1 MLKEYATHLHPIAYN
16 DLDDE
21 DRHDIRQTNEPYL
34 VYGFLLPENNRQG
47 ILSTSVSEKV
57 RMTLNSKYIETI
69 VRGIV
74 SESEE
79 YTPVLCLFTNH
90 GYPKFTN
97 DQLEAGHGIVKD
109 ALELPDDAVAKWYY
123 DDEHHGPE

>member
-21 DRHDIRQTNEPYL
+21 DRRDIRQTNGPYL

-47 ILSTSVSEKV
+47 ILSTGISEKV
-57 RMTLNSKYIETI
+57 RMTLNSKYIENV

-79 YTPVLCLFTNH
+79 YTPILCLFTNH
-90 GYPKFTN
+90 RYPKFTN
-97 DQLEAGHGIVKD
+97 DQLEEVHRIVKD